1 MSNYSFSLKTAYSS
15 NQDGCN
21 CKVTANDSNG
31 FDVTINESG
40 KNPCTVLDRV
50 IDCLVDEYTAASCK
64 PKEIEQTTEEKLA
77 TMTKKYED
85 AIARIDQLEK
95 QLKPS
100 VSAATKVQV
109 KKKSKKDEKIRLNEG
124 TKKKD
129 FSSRYIEELNK
140 LLKSL

>member
-21 CKVTANDSNG
+21 CKMTANDSNG

-40 KNPCTVLDRV
+40 KSPYAVLDKV
-50 IDCLVDEYTAASCK
+50 INCLVNEYTAASCK

-85 AIARIDQLEK
+85 AIARIDRLEK
-95 QLKPS
+95 QLKPY
-100 VSAATKVQV
+100 AATKVQV
-109 KKKSKKDEKIRLNEG
+109 KKKSKKDEKTKLNEG

-129 FSSRYIEELNK
+129 FSSRYIEELDK